1 MTGSPSCWQHL
12 FFTFWWFKFNQ
23 QQQHFFKFWVFKSNQ
38 WLPPHCKHFLS
49 FDDKKQSVLILQ
61 DYQDSATQPQAI
73 FKFRW
78 FKFSQFLPPCCKH
91 FLSLNISRTSS
102 YIWLAHHLA
111 GSIFFFFKFWWF
123 KFSRFCHLAASIF
136 WVLMIQDSQFLPP
149 PHKLF
154 WVSIFQD
161 CQDSATLPQVML
173 RFWWF

>member
-1 MTGSPSCWQHL
+1 MVLIQPVSATLLQV
-12 FFTFWWFKFNQ
+12 FFEFKYLWFKFNQ

-111 GSIFFFFKFWWF
+111 GSIFLLSFDGSNSAVSATLLPVFFEFWWY
-123 KFSRFCHLAASIF
+123 KIVSFCHLPISFFEFRYSKI
-136 WVLMIQDSQFLPP
+136 VKILP
-149 PHKLF
+149 HYRK
-154 WVSIFQD
+154 
-161 CQDSATLPQVML
+161 
-173 RFWWF
+173 